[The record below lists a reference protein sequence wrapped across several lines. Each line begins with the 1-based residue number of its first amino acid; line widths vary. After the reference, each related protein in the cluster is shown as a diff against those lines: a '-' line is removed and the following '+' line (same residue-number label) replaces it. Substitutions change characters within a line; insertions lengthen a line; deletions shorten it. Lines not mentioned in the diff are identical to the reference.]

1 MAWPCIMSGTRVLA
15 TDQAMT
21 VSPFEPLRKPAMLKL
36 DPGFQPC
43 PAEPGDELYPNGIFE
58 FNITRLL
65 TFIHAH
71 LERFPTGFV
80 ELVDIEHS
88 GGSGSLDE
96 AVIDAADLSRPILL
110 AEIAPG
116 RYNVIDGN
124 HRVAKA
130 RREGV
135 RCILA
140 YRVRC
145 PEHVVFLTSTKAYET
160 YVEYWN
166 SKLDGGS
173 SKAQRTNRRDQSSR
187 V

>member
-1 MAWPCIMSGTRVLA
+1 MSGICVLA

-21 VSPFEPLRKPAMLKL
+21 VSPFGPLRKPAMLKL

-43 PAEPGDELYPNGIFE
+43 PAEPCDELYPNGIFE
-58 FNITRLL
+58 FNIKRLL

-71 LERFPTGFV
+71 SERFPTEFV
-80 ELVDIEHS
+80 ELVDITHS
-88 GGSGSLDE
+88 AGSLDE
-96 AVIDAADLSRPILL
+96 AVIDTADLSRPILL

-116 RYNVIDGN
+116 RYDVIDGN

-145 PEHVVFLTSTKAYET
+145 PEHVAYLTSTKAYET

-173 SKAQRTNRRDQSSR
+173 SKAQHSGRRDQSSR